1 MLSENGDFVRLP
13 NEHIIYTSPP
23 RTSLSLKPPSSHS
36 GKQSFSVNSGGG
48 CVYLTNQRIVYLPSQ
63 HSQQFQS
70 FAAPLLNLHDSYVS
84 APFFGPNVWSA
95 IVQPVPNGG
104 IPPSLPAIELK
115 MTFKDGGT
123 FDFHNHFEQIKERLQ
138 QAVEHARESGR
149 MTGDGSQTSTRRGG
163 AGGVVD
169 FSLVHLDE
177 LPAYDGPGDSQMG
190 SNPQAPAYSEI
201 PVGNQARAHSDDA
214 QRSQSS
220 PVDDLSG
227 SRFDPPTEPPPG
239 YEETQ
244 QQSVVE
250 ALENR
255 LRLSG

>member
-1 MLSENGDFVRLP
+1 MLSENEDFVRLP
-13 NEHIIYTSPP
+13 NEDIIYTSPP
-23 RTSLSLKPPSSHS
+23 RTSLSLKPPSSYS
-36 GKQSFSVNSGGG
+36 GKQSFSINSGGG
-48 CVYLTNQRIVYLPSQ
+48 YVYLTNQRIVYLPSQ
-63 HSQQFQS
+63 PSQQFQS

-104 IPPSLPAIELK
+104 IPPSLPAVELK
-115 MTFKDGGT
+115 MTFKDGGA
-123 FDFHNHFEQIKERLQ
+123 FDFHAHFERIKERLQ
-138 QAVEHARESGR
+138 QAVELARESGR
-149 MTGDGSQTSTRRGG
+149 MAGDGSQTSTRRGG

-169 FSLVHLDE
+169 FSSVHLDE
-177 LPAYDGPGDSQMG
+177 LPAYDGPQMG
-190 SNPQAPAYSEI
+190 GNSEAPAYSEI
-201 PVGNQARAHSDDA
+201 PPSNQASAHSDDA
-214 QRSQSS
+214 QRSPSSS
-220 PVDDLSG
+220 PNNLSG